1 MNFSNCRGIIIK
13 NNKLVVMERKKNGR
27 HYYTFPGG
35 HVERNETCE
44 ECIVREL
51 MEEFGIG
58 VKPVR
63 LIYGYEYKNSLQA
76 FYVLEWLSG
85 EIHPTNAEEY
95 QPGQNNGEYNPT
107 VIDLNELNDKNLLPE
122 EIKRQ
127 LLADIK
133 TYGKTLNRK
142 FLFLK

>member
-1 MNFSNCRGIIIK
+1 
-13 NNKLVVMERKKNGR
+13 
-27 HYYTFPGG
+27 
-35 HVERNETCE
+35 
-44 ECIVREL
+44 
-51 MEEFGIG
+51 MEEFGI
-58 VKPVR
+58 VVRPVR

-127 LLADIK
+127 LLADLK

>member
-1 MNFSNCRGIIIK
+1 MKFSNCRGIIIK

-35 HVERNETCE
+35 HVEKNETCE

-51 MEEFGIG
+51 MEELGI
-58 VKPVR
+58 VVRPVR

-85 EIHPTNAEEY
+85 EIHTTNAEEY
-95 QPGQNNGEYNPT
+95 QPVQNNGEYNPN

-127 LLADIK
+127 LLADLK

-142 FLFLK
+142 FLFVK